1 MKGKT
6 IAKGEIS
13 IPKTKVLYMLK
24 TLSKNITLK
33 TLLRQKVQISGRLHR
48 VSPLDCSALGPEWHR
63 EGALLGSPIVPMD
76 PSCPRSSNAQ
86 SGGGLPSLDWR
97 PRGASFGPSWGAQG
111 HWLRPCISPSMSSA
125 PCSVVSL
132 KM

>member
-76 PSCPRSSNAQ
+76 PSCPPPQTRNHHV
-86 SGGGLPSLDWR
+86 GRPSAHPGVL
-97 PRGASFGPSWGAQG
+97 RGTG
-111 HWLRPCISPSMSSA
+111 
-125 PCSVVSL
+125 
-132 KM
+132 